1 MVIVTVTAAQE
12 LTAEQKKKIT
22 AAVEKKYGKIE
33 LTEVVDPT
41 VVAGLK
47 VRVGSIEYDATAGGK
62 LAHLRQELMER
73 IA

>member
-1 MVIVTVTAAQE
+1 MVAVTVTAAQE
-12 LTAEQKKKIT
+12 LTSEQKKKIT

-33 LTEVVDPT
+33 LTEVIDPA

-47 VRVGSIEYDATAGGK
+47 VHVGSIEYDATAGGK
-62 LAHLRQELMER
+62 LAQLRQELMER